1 MNNIQQIQNK
11 NWLVYEHIAPNSNR
25 YIGITSNSLKQ
36 RSGKNG
42 YNYLVKRQDG
52 TYYHPIFANAI
63 KKYGWNNFIHHII
76 LENISF
82 SEACY
87 AEKYLIKWYMLHK
100 QSYNCAFGGQALIPT
115 QYVKN
120 KISKSRK
127 GMVFSDE
134 TKKKLSESHKGFKM
148 SESTKRKKSTPVVQ
162 LTLDNKYVNTFY
174 GAAEAE
180 RQTGILSGNIT
191 RVCKGLHG
199 RTQAGGF
206 KWIFEK
212 NYKYECN

>member
-1 MNNIQQIQNK
+1 MKLRK
-11 NWLVYEHIAPNSNR
+11 NYQKVIKD
-25 YIGITSNSLKQ
+25 LKCQ
-36 RSGKNG
+36 K
-42 YNYLVKRQDG
+42 VQK
-52 TYYHPIFANAI
+52 
-63 KKYGWNNFIHHII
+63 
-76 LENISF
+76 E
-82 SEACY
+82 
-87 AEKYLIKWYMLHK
+87 
-100 QSYNCAFGGQALIPT
+100 
-115 QYVKN
+115 
-120 KISKSRK
+120 
-127 GMVFSDE
+127 
-134 TKKKLSESHKGFKM
+134 
-148 SESTKRKKSTPVVQ
+148 KKSTSVVQ